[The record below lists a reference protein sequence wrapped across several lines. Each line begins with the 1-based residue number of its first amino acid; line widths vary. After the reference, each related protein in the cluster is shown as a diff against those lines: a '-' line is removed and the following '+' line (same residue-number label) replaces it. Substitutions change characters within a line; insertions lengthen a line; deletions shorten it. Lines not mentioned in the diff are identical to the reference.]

1 MNEAYP
7 YWLSEQM
14 LSGVRRFNIDAYLV
28 ALEGWRR
35 GLSLKFY
42 GEPSEETDLQLIGY
56 DPIGK
61 TFSLSSE
68 NKMHFF
74 NRSRGDKVANEAVEI
89 GSSKMETKNYLNQ
102 AGIPAPEGFEFTT
115 EDGLEEVIHS
125 ALELGFPLVLKPT
138 FGSLGKGVIANIQTE
153 DALRDSISYVTSEF
167 DYTDFIIERF
177 IEGEDVRVYVVED
190 QVVGATK
197 RIPANVTGDG
207 INTIEELIHLK
218 NEKRKL
224 NPQTAT
230 RLIKADQGITNHLAL
245 QNLQLDHVPEKDEVI
260 YLQGQSN
267 ISAGGDSIDATNELS
282 GDAENTAIK
291 AVRAIPGLSHAGP
304 DIIVN
309 EDGAVVIEINIT
321 AGISLHTFPLYG
333 EQQNIAEKIIDHY
346 FPETKGA
353 ASKSNQIYFDYK
365 TILELL
371 RSKSIKQMEV
381 ADAPVGELYAK
392 RYVISG
398 KVQGVGFR
406 RWARKQAI
414 AKGLHGY
421 TRNLKNGKVVIVV
434 AGVDEEAV
442 DGFKDICR
450 EGPQKAEVEDVQV
463 YSWDKQVKVGFEI
476 RNEKRKPKKKRN

>member
-14 LSGVRRFNIDAYLV
+14 LAGVRRFNIDAYLV

-42 GEPSEETDLQLIGY
+42 GEPSEETDLQLIGF

-68 NKMHFF
+68 NRTHFF
-74 NRSRGDKVANEAVEI
+74 YRSRGDSVANEAVEI
-89 GSSKMETKNYLNQ
+89 GSSKMETKNYLTK
-102 AGIPAPEGFEFTT
+102 ASVPSPGGFEFTT
-115 EDGLEEVIHS
+115 VDDLEEVVHS
-125 ALELGFPLVLKPT
+125 ALELGFPIVLKPT

-167 DYTDFIIERF
+167 DYKDYIIEHF
-177 IEGEDVRVYVVED
+177 IVGEDIRVYVVED

-224 NPQTAT
+224 NPQTST
-230 RLIKADQGITNHLAL
+230 RLIKVDKGITNHLAL

-267 ISAGGDSIDATNELS
+267 ISAGGDSIDATHELM
-282 GDAENTAIK
+282 DDVKNTAIK
-291 AVRAIPGLSHAGP
+291 AVNAIPGLSHAGP

-353 ASKSNQIYFDYK
+353 ATKSTKIYFDYK
-365 TILELL
+365 QILELL
-371 RSKSIKQMEV
+371 RSKSIKQIEV

-414 AKGLHGY
+414 EKGLHGY
-421 TRNLKNGKVVIVV
+421 ARNLKNGKVVVVV
-434 AGVDEEAV
+434 AGVNKEAV
-442 DGFKDICR
+442 DGFKDMCW
-450 EGPQKAEVEDVQV
+450 EGPEKAEVEDIQE
-463 YSWDKQVKVGFEI
+463 YSWDKQVRVGFEI
-476 RNEKRKPKKKRN
+476 RKEKGKPKKK